1 MTLPGTPRAALRRMH
16 ESDEGVSLVEAL
28 VAVVILA
35 TAILALVA
43 TAATSTVSLRL
54 SRDRQQATQTASAA
68 LEGVR
73 NMSWDAIVLA
83 DSPAPAATF
92 ETEPMVTAATGPLTH
107 IVTNGRFRTT
117 LYVTWANDPTNTL
130 KRVTAITAWEDRG
143 QFREVRE
150 STLVAIAERG
160 LPVPNFLISPDTSA
174 QQAVEG
180 TPVCFT
186 YSVVNL
192 GEQDSYSFEAGRLDG
207 SGEFAKGAYEIRD
220 GRQGFKIADGAGGPW
235 FVWGKLG
242 VRDEDTNEI
251 PLMVDATSDQRPDSA
266 EPVERRDSVPVEFC
280 AERIASSTTHSQ
292 TPTFTFRVYSAFDD
306 TVLRDATGTVTTT
319 VPTDRLY
326 LVTGGNNQR
335 TRFELTQTKP
345 IRLDTST
352 SYDSPSDGI
361 PGLRFRAGNT
371 SDRANWD
378 YQPGVSRI
386 EGTATLT
393 LFVANDDSL
402 GVPDD
407 LQETIGL
414 QLRIEKLNSQRNTV
428 EAVIISQAVDVEEPT
443 SGWKEVKVTLAIPTT
458 SFAPNEYLRV
468 SLWDRSATDDDGA
481 THVHF
486 DVNEGG
492 VDDDPASYGGTS
504 EVGNE
509 RFLSNL
515 DIRVVPQ

>member
-1 MTLPGTPRAALRRMH
+1 MTFPGKIRGAFRRLH
-16 ESDEGVSLVEAL
+16 ESDDGVSLIEAL
-28 VAVVILA
+28 VAVLILA

-68 LEGVR
+68 LESVR
-73 NMSWDAIVLA
+73 DMSWDTIALA
-83 DSPAPAATF
+83 DTPAPPGSF
-92 ETEPMVTAATGPLTH
+92 ETEPTVTAATGPLAH
-107 IVTNGRFRTT
+107 VLTNGRFRTT
-117 LYVTWANDPTNTL
+117 LYVTWADAPTNTL

-143 QFREVRE
+143 EFREVRE

-160 LPVPNFLISPDTSA
+160 LPVPNFMISPNTSA

-180 TPVCFT
+180 VPVCFP

-192 GEQDSYSFEAGRLDG
+192 GEKDSYSFEGGSLDG
-207 SGEFAKGAYEIRD
+207 SGLFASGTYEIRD
-220 GRQGFKIADGAGGPW
+220 GRQGFRVSDGAGGPW
-235 FVWGKLG
+235 FIWGNLG
-242 VRDEDTNEI
+242 VRDPDTDEI

-266 EPVERRDSVPVEFC
+266 EPVERRASVPVEFC

-292 TPTFTFRVYSAFDD
+292 TPTFSFRLYSAFDD

-319 VPTDRLY
+319 VPTNRLY
-326 LVTGGNNQR
+326 LVTGGNKQR
-335 TRFELTQTKP
+335 TRFELTETKP
-345 IRLDTST
+345 IRIDVAAD
-352 SYDSPSDGI
+352 YDSPSDGRA
-361 PGLRFRAGNT
+361 GVRFRAGNT

-393 LFVANDDSL
+393 FFVANDDSL
-402 GVPDD
+402 GVPDE
-407 LQETIGL
+407 LEETIGL

-428 EAVIISQAVDVEEPT
+428 ETVIISQAVDVAEPA
-443 SGWKEVKVTLAIPTT
+443 SGWAEVKVTLAIPIT
-458 SFAPNEYLRV
+458 SFAANEYLRV

-481 THVHF
+481 SHVHF

-492 VDDDPASYGGTS
+492 VDDDPAVYGG
-504 EVGNE
+504 VAGGDNE